1 MRKGLVLGVVATAL
15 VTVLLPASFQS
26 QTFALEGV
34 VVDAGTNAPLR
45 KALVE
50 LRGRVAG
57 ETLTDDEGR
66 FSFPNV
72 GAGTYYI
79 SATRDGYVKAEYGQ
93 RQWGGPT
100 TSLVLQSAPGPI
112 RLAMTK
118 GGVISGRITDRGKP
132 AGAAEVIAVK
142 TSYSEGQRVLTYII
156 SARTNDLGEY
166 HLMWLPPG
174 QYQIGTIVTDSIPD
188 KPSDILINP
197 DATLPSGPGAVFIE
211 RRTWKPGLVGR
222 NISSDIAD
230 GQMHV
235 PMLFPGVP
243 DAQSAAYVE
252 IRPGAEV
259 RNIDIAANPITPPVI
274 KGVVTGI
281 PPAANGQ
288 PGKAAIRVTL
298 LNTAMDSSYM
308 AETDSNG
315 FFEIKGIRP
324 ASYRVSASAG
334 GLSGSMRIEMRGG
347 RDADVVIPLL
357 PGLELTG
364 RVIFEGQDAAQSLPN
379 ISVSLR
385 LDPFVPGSPTFSA
398 PMKPDGTFTLPVQP
412 TGPRPAAAGPALLPA
427 IPSGD
432 YRVFVGSILQPT
444 LLPGQTR
451 PAPSAALRNLY
462 VKSIRLGD
470 SDVLNEGLH
479 LRAQPTDSLQIVVGS
494 NPGSLEGRVV
504 DVSGQPM
511 SSVWVAVLPDN
522 GLRFR
527 IDHKYSSTNASGQF
541 RVEGLPPGDYT
552 VFAWEGAER
561 GDWQQPEFIRKYDG
575 RGSTVHI
582 DEGGKATVQVVA
594 R

>member
-1 MRKGLVLGVVATAL
+1 MRKRLVLGVVASAL
-15 VTVLLPASFQS
+15 ASLFLPVSFRS

-34 VVDAGTNAPLR
+34 VVDAGTNLPLR
-45 KALVE
+45 KAVVE

-57 ETLTDDEGR
+57 ETITDSEGK
-66 FSFPNV
+66 FSFAGV
-72 GAGTYYI
+72 GDGAYTLT
-79 SATRDGYVKAEYGQ
+79 ATRDGYLKAEYGQ

-100 TSLVLQSAPGPI
+100 TSLALQGAPGPI

-142 TSYSEGQRVLTYII
+142 TSYSEGQRVLTYIL

-166 HLMWLPPG
+166 SLMWLPPG
-174 QYQIGTIVTDSIPD
+174 QYLVGTIVTDSILD

-197 DATLPSGPGAVFIE
+197 DAMLPNGPGAFFME

-222 NISSDIAD
+222 NISTDIAD
-230 GQMHV
+230 DQMHV
-235 PMLFPGVP
+235 PMLYPGVP
-243 DAQSAAYVE
+243 DSQSAAYVE

-298 LNTAMDSSYM
+298 LNTSTDSSYM
-308 AETDSNG
+308 AETDTNG
-315 FFEIKGIRP
+315 YFEIKGIRP
-324 ASYRVSASAG
+324 ASYRVAASAG
-334 GLSGSMRIEMRGG
+334 GLSGSMRIEMRGS

-364 RVIFEGQDAAQSLPN
+364 RVIFEGQDAAPSLPN
-379 ISVSLR
+379 IGISLR

-398 PMKPDGTFTLPVQP
+398 PMKPDGSFTLPAQP
-412 TGPRPAAAGPALLPA
+412 TAPRPAAAGPAVVSA

-451 PAPSAALRNLY
+451 PAPPAALRNMY

-479 LRAQPTDSLQIVVGS
+479 LRAQPNDGLQIVVGN

-504 DVSGQPM
+504 DASGQPM
-511 SSVWVAVLPDN
+511 SSVWVAALPDN

-527 IDHKYSSTNASGQF
+527 IDHKYAATSASGQF
-541 RVEGLPPGDYT
+541 RIEGLPPGDYT
-552 VFAWEGAER
+552 VFAWEVAER
-561 GDWQQPEFIRKYDG
+561 GDWQQPEFMRKYEG
-575 RGSTVHI
+575 QGTTVHI
-582 DEGGKATVQVVA
+582 DEGGKSTAQVVA